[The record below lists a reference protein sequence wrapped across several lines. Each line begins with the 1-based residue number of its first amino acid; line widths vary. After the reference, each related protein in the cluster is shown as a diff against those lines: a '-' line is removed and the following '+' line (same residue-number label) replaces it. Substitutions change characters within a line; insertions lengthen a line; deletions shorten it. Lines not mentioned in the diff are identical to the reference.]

1 MEPGVHPPRGTRR
14 VRDPKRGGRRGDPG
28 VRAGPASLEGGRR
41 SSARGAARRSE
52 GARGP
57 QPGRGARQGSGRR
70 LRLGAFGDRH
80 RDARSRPDA
89 GDPEMA
95 RLPDRR
101 QGALGRHARGPGGD
115 APHPGRATGGRT
127 TAHEDDT
134 GGTATHENDP
144 MRRGQRGFTL
154 LELLL
159 ALAIIGA
166 LVVIAFSGV
175 RIALAAWRQGEDR
188 AEAHQHLRGVVI
200 SLARSV
206 SGTYPYN
213 ASRGTGPTAEL
224 LLTGDASRLESVK
237 QPAPFPA
244 SIPVAFTAVVFEIGN
259 TDERRGLVIRQR
271 VLPNRAPFTDAT
283 VVFNDPTLTELAFSY
298 LDEGGTW
305 QNTWDTEAAKKLPRA
320 IRISVGGTVGGRAE
334 TLPPITVSI
343 RVGSE
348 Q

>member
-1 MEPGVHPPRGTRR
+1 
-14 VRDPKRGGRRGDPG
+14 
-28 VRAGPASLEGGRR
+28 
-41 SSARGAARRSE
+41 
-52 GARGP
+52 
-57 QPGRGARQGSGRR
+57 
-70 LRLGAFGDRH
+70 
-80 RDARSRPDA
+80 
-89 GDPEMA
+89 
-95 RLPDRR
+95 
-101 QGALGRHARGPGGD
+101 
-115 APHPGRATGGRT
+115 
-127 TAHEDDT
+127 
-134 GGTATHENDP
+134 

-213 ASRGTGPTAEL
+213 ASRGAGPTAEL
-224 LLTGDASRLESVK
+224 LFTGDESRLEFVT
-237 QPAPFPA
+237 QAAPYPA
-244 SIPVAFTAVVFEIGN
+244 SIPVAFTAVVFEIGT

-271 VLPNRAPFTDAT
+271 VLPNRAPFTEAT

-320 IRISVGGTVGGRAE
+320 IRISVGGTIGGRAE

>member
-1 MEPGVHPPRGTRR
+1 
-14 VRDPKRGGRRGDPG
+14 
-28 VRAGPASLEGGRR
+28 
-41 SSARGAARRSE
+41 
-52 GARGP
+52 
-57 QPGRGARQGSGRR
+57 
-70 LRLGAFGDRH
+70 
-80 RDARSRPDA
+80 
-89 GDPEMA
+89 
-95 RLPDRR
+95 
-101 QGALGRHARGPGGD
+101 
-115 APHPGRATGGRT
+115 
-127 TAHEDDT
+127 
-134 GGTATHENDP
+134 

-213 ASRGTGPTAEL
+213 ASRGAGPTAEL
-224 LLTGDASRLESVK
+224 LFTGDESRLEFVT
-237 QPAPFPA
+237 QAAPYPA
-244 SIPVAFTAVVFEIGN
+244 SIPVAFTAVVFEIGT

-271 VLPNRAPFTDAT
+271 VLPNRAPFTEAT

-298 LDEGGTW
+298 LDEGGAW

-320 IRISVGGTVGGRAE
+320 IRISVGGTIGGRAE